1 MHDDKVKLYTCP
13 QVRTGE
19 DVLQRLRAIGRDP
32 HVLAVVGLPEIH
44 LKPKLETPSSVAV
57 ATRGALCAQLSSPSP
72 NCGMAMLALDLS
84 AADAA
89 ACLDQLMFAVRELV
103 PMKRSPYRLT
113 TADALTAMAQGAAFT
128 RSRFD
133 ELELPP
139 ERIDDGGRLES
150 PPPDELQGL
159 VPAAL
164 QRIAA
169 ADYGALGGGNHF
181 LELEEVAEVLDPQ
194 AAERFGLVEG
204 QAVILY
210 HTGSGMFGYEMGRL
224 YSYRRKVSPKYLP
237 RIMARKIAF
246 HGGRARSWD
255 DRARRWR
262 LFVRPARWS
271 WVDADL
277 PEADEMRLALDLAMN
292 FGYANRSAVAV
303 AIAAAVHAVFGDV
316 PVRLV
321 LDSSHNSIGRQA
333 GDWIHRH
340 NASRAI
346 PVASAD
352 GGPFAGIGRP
362 ILLPGTDRSSSYVC
376 RPGARVADSLFSVD
390 HGAGTTVEALGTP
403 RGDGAETIRF
413 RYSGARESIDH
424 LTDDGIECVLGAL
437 RASDLA
443 HPVARTTP
451 LAVLKE

>member
-1 MHDDKVKLYTCP
+1 MNDDKVTLYTCP
-13 QVRTGE
+13 QVTTGD
-19 DVLQRLRAIGRDP
+19 DVLERLQAIGRDP
-32 HVLAVVGLPEIH
+32 HVLSVVGLPEIH
-44 LKPKLETPSSVAV
+44 LKPKLETPSSVAI

-84 AADAA
+84 AAEAA
-89 ACLDQLMFAVRELV
+89 ARVDELMVAVRALV

-113 TADALTAMAQGAAFT
+113 TAEALAAMEQGAGFT
-128 RSRFD
+128 RARFD
-133 ELELPP
+133 ELDLPV
-139 ERIDDGGRLES
+139 ERVDDGGALAA
-150 PPPDELQGL
+150 PPAEELQGL
-159 VPAAL
+159 VPKAL

-169 ADYGALGGGNHF
+169 TDYGALGGGNHF
-181 LELEEVAEVLDPQ
+181 LELEEVAGVLDPP
-194 AAERFGLVEG
+194 AAARFGLTEG

-224 YSYRRKVSPKYLP
+224 YSYRRKISPKYLP
-237 RIMARKIAF
+237 RIMARKVAF
-246 HGGRARSWD
+246 HGARGQNWEE
-255 DRARRWR
+255 RARRWR

-271 WVDADL
+271 WVDEDL
-277 PEADEMRLALDLAMN
+277 CEAEEMRIALDLAMN
-292 FGYANRSAVAV
+292 FGYANRAAVAV

-321 LDSSHNSIGRQA
+321 FDSSHNSIGRQG

-346 PVASAD
+346 PVAGDD
-352 GGPFAGIGRP
+352 GGSFAGIGHP

-390 HGAGTTVEALGTP
+390 HGAGSTVTALGVP

-413 RYSGARESIDH
+413 RYSGAREPVDH

-437 RASDLA
+437 RGSDLA